1 LGHPRFVEHLR
12 TPGISLERDNDLMP
26 NVSRLRRFLLGI
38 LTVTQCVKAGTIIS
52 TLDLWDGSNSIC
64 CFASNQGAGTM
75 GETITAPAID
85 SLLTS
90 FTLVIANNSSGP
102 MPFRGYV
109 VEWNGTTVTGP
120 ILYRSP
126 VQFSSISS
134 AFTAYTFTPNIL
146 LIPETT
152 YILFA
157 GNAETDFAAY
167 PGNLGMAYLGTD
179 INHGSN
185 AYPGGAFRFLPK
197 GLPVSFWYT
206 EPWLDPTAFRDSSG
220 DNDIPFSA
228 MFSSVPESANFGK
241 GVLGITALIWIYARK
256 KRRARGAGLQPD
268 T

>member
-1 LGHPRFVEHLR
+1 LGHPCFVEHLQ
-12 TPGISLERDNDLMP
+12 TAAISQERDNDLMP
-26 NVSRLRRFLLGI
+26 NVSRLRCFLLVI
-38 LTVTQCVKAGTIIS
+38 LAVPHCVQAETIIS

-90 FTLVIANNSSGP
+90 FTLVISGNSSGP

-109 VEWNGTTVTGP
+109 IEWNGTMVTGP
-120 ILYRSP
+120 ILFRSP
-126 VQFSSISS
+126 VQFSGTS

-146 LIPETT
+146 LIPGMT

-157 GNAETDFAAY
+157 GDAETDYAAY
-167 PGNLGMAYLGTD
+167 PGNLGMGYLGTD

-185 AYPGGAFRFLPK
+185 AYSGGAFRFLPK

-206 EPWLDPTAFRDSSG
+206 EPWLDPTAFRDSSP

-228 MFSSVPESANFGK
+228 TFSSVPEPTNFGK
-241 GVLGITALIWIYARK
+241 GVLGITALAWIHARK
-256 KRRARGAGLQPD
+256 KRSARVAGIQPD
-268 T
+268 C